1 MDGLDVGSERKQG
14 IADGSQFFCL
24 NGWVNWFTKA
34 EDSGRSRLGKIPGST
49 LVVLHLRCLIGM
61 LDRGLDTGV

>member
-14 IADGSQFFCL
+14 IADGSQFCL

-34 EDSGRSRLGKIPGST
+34 EDAGRSRLGKIPGST
-49 LVVLHLRCLIGM
+49 LVVVHLRCLIGM
-61 LDRGLDTGV
+61 LGRGLDTGV